1 MDERIKGLLVRGREH
16 YQKREFDKADYL
28 LREVIEHSDSYADV
42 FDMLGI
48 IAHSRGDLHAAA
60 RYFERAVAL
69 NASYTE
75 ALLNL
80 AVTYNDLGRYEAAR
94 QIHSKVRKLGSA
106 GPMQI
111 DPFARGKIANMHA
124 DLGQAYAEA
133 GIVHE
138 AIEQYLKAVNLCPSF
153 ADLRT
158 RLGTLYRDAGDLLRA
173 RDQYESAKNANPKY
187 MLARVLLGVTLF
199 LIGDSPDALSEWREV
214 LAIDPDNKSAQMY
227 VRMLETQGT
236 PSQGE
241 DPPKEDNSD

>member
-1 MDERIKGLLVRGREH
+1 MDERIKELLTRGREH
-16 YQKREFDKADYL
+16 YQKREYDKADYI
-28 LREVIEHSDSYADV
+28 LREVIEQSDGFADV

-60 RYFERAVAL
+60 RYFERAIAI

-106 GPMQI
+106 GPVQI

-158 RLGTLYRDAGDLLRA
+158 RLGNLYRDAGDLPRA
-173 RDQYESAKNANPKY
+173 RDQYETAKNVNPKY
-187 MLARVLLGVTLF
+187 VLARVLLGVMLF
-199 LIGDSPDALSEWREV
+199 SLGDSPGALNEWREV

-227 VRMLETQGT
+227 VRMLE
-236 PSQGE
+236 SQSPLPQE
-241 DPPKEDNSD
+241 DGSD

>member
-1 MDERIKGLLVRGREH
+1 MDERIKELLARGRDH
-16 YQKREFDKADYL
+16 YQKREFDKADVI
-28 LREVIEHSDSYADV
+28 LREIIEHADGFADV

-60 RYFERAVAL
+60 RYFERAVSL

-94 QIHSKVRKLGSA
+94 QIHSKVRKLGTA
-106 GPMQI
+106 GPVQI

-138 AIEQYLKAVNLCPSF
+138 AIDQYLKAVHLCPSF

-158 RLGTLYRDAGDLLRA
+158 RLGNLYRDAGDLEHA
-173 RDQYESAKNANPKY
+173 REQYEGAKSSNPKY
-187 MLARVLLGVTLF
+187 VPARVLLGITLF
-199 LIGDSPDALSEWREV
+199 SLGDNAGALHEWRDALD
-214 LAIDPDNKSAQMY
+214 IDPENKSAQMY
-227 VRMLETQGT
+227 VRMLETQ
-236 PSQGE
+236 SQLPHA
-241 DPPKEDNSD
+241 DKID

>member
-69 NASYTE
+69 NSSYTE

-80 AVTYNDLGRYEAAR
+80 AVTYNDLGKYEAAR
-94 QIHSKVRKLGSA
+94 QVYSRIHRGEGRGGVL
-106 GPMQI
+106 

-138 AIEQYLKAVNLCPSF
+138 AIEQYLKAVQLCPSF

-158 RLGTLYRDAGDLLRA
+158 RLGTLYRDAGDLQRA
-173 RDQYESAKNANPKY
+173 REQYEAAKNANPKY
-187 MLARVLLGVTLF
+187 VPARVLLGVTLF
-199 LIGDSPDALSEWREV
+199 SLGDSTAAVSEWREV
-214 LAIDPDNKSAQMY
+214 LEIDPENKSAQMY
-227 VRMLETQGT
+227 VRMCDSQAQAGRAR
-236 PSQGE
+236 PSQQ
-241 DPPKEDNSD
+241 PPPQ

>member
-1 MDERIKGLLVRGREH
+1 MDERIKELLARGREH
-16 YQKREFDKADYL
+16 YQKREFDKADYI
-28 LREVIEHSDSYADV
+28 LREVIENSDGFADV

-94 QIHSKVRKLGSA
+94 QIHSKVRKLGST
-106 GPMQI
+106 GPVQI

-124 DLGQAYAEA
+124 DLGQAYVEA

-158 RLGTLYRDAGDLLRA
+158 RLGNLYRDAGDLLRA
-173 RDQYESAKNANPKY
+173 RDQYEGAKNVNPKY
-187 MLARVLLGVTLF
+187 VHARVLLGVTLF
-199 LIGDSPDALSEWREV
+199 SLGDSPGALNEWREV

-236 PSQGE
+236 PPQ
-241 DPPKEDNSD
+241 EDNSG

>member
-69 NASYTE
+69 NSSYTE

-94 QIHSKVRKLGSA
+94 QIHSKVRKLGNV
-106 GPMQI
+106 GPVQI

-138 AIEQYLKAVNLCPSF
+138 AIEQYLKAVQLCPSF

-158 RLGTLYRDAGDLLRA
+158 RLGTLYRDAGDLARA
-173 RDQYESAKNANPKY
+173 REQYEAAKSANPKY
-187 MLARVLLGVTLF
+187 VPARVLLGVTLF
-199 LIGDSPDALSEWREV
+199 SLGDSTAALGEWREV
-214 LAIDPDNKSAQMY
+214 LEIDPENKSAQMY
-227 VRMLETQGT
+227 VRMCDTQAQGGRSR
-236 PSQGE
+236 PSQQ
-241 DPPKEDNSD
+241 PPPQ

>member
-69 NASYTE
+69 NSSYTE

-94 QIHSKVRKLGSA
+94 QIHSKVRKLGNV
-106 GPMQI
+106 GPVEI
-111 DPFARGKIANMHA
+111 DHFARGKIANMHA

-138 AIEQYLKAVNLCPSF
+138 AIEQYLKAVQLCPSF

-158 RLGTLYRDAGDLLRA
+158 RLGTLYRDAGDLQRA
-173 RDQYESAKNANPKY
+173 REQYEAAKNANPKY
-187 MLARVLLGVTLF
+187 VPARVLLGVTLF
-199 LIGDSPDALSEWREV
+199 SLGDSTAAVGEWREV
-214 LAIDPDNKSAQMY
+214 LEIDPENKSAQMY
-227 VRMLETQGT
+227 VRMCDTQAKSSSSR
-236 PSQGE
+236 PSQQ
-241 DPPKEDNSD
+241 PPPQ